1 MCTRARIQTIQ
12 FTRIVNNALEDGSPF
27 IDGYDDEVFTEQVNV
42 SRPRSHSLVASVL
55 KAVLREQKCN
65 LIRLFL
71 SYSYLIILLHFLF
84 SLSYFY
90 EN

>member
-1 MCTRARIQTIQ
+1 M
-12 FTRIVNNALEDGSPF
+12 
-27 IDGYDDEVFTEQVNV
+27 

-65 LIRLFL
+65 LKRLFL

-84 SLSYFY
+84 SIKSYECNLVSCVWNILPMSYIVLVQGAHSFRKFIFKT
-90 EN
+90 